1 MGDSFGQSCRTF
13 AQTGDHVA
21 NCTGLIKRL
30 SGARLILNVQIGGVG
45 TPSVSAVAANV
56 FRKAGSAGSSISDR
70 PRNASNY
77 IYISIALIFD
87 YTATKTNTFF
97 FCFT

>member
-56 FRKAGSAGSSISDR
+56 SGRLGAPVHRFQIVRVMQVI
-70 PRNASNY
+70 
-77 IYISIALIFD
+77 IFI
-87 YTATKTNTFF
+87 FQLR
-97 FCFT
+97 